1 MSGLCGRE
9 RGGGETLKYQKEAAF
24 DEKHAEGMR
33 GAMNRGAVCF
43 NTFVSFPT
51 FSVWFTECRD
61 FDLREWPLFFLCVY
75 VF

>member
-9 RGGGETLKYQKEAAF
+9 RGGGGRLKFQKEAAF

-51 FSVWFTECRD
+51 FSV
-61 FDLREWPLFFLCVY
+61 
-75 VF
+75 